1 MGGVNFQKTD
11 DAVERGADV
20 VAHAGEEVGFGGVG
34 PVGLLH
40 GGAKLAVFLLKL
52 PGVLLLGGQLLF
64 PVALDGPQAET
75 VDGADSN
82 EVKHQ
87 SKNHGTGHIVKHI
100 VLRCKIVNIKIATR
114 AHEPEVPGGA
124 ILLYALQVGIR
135 LHGTPIT
142 GLLTEL
148 L

>member
-1 MGGVNFQKTD
+1 MGEDHLTALQIAHLQNIIDKGEQMVCGGAHFAAVGAYQRRIVRMGGVNFQKTD

-20 VAHAGEEVGFGGVG
+20 VAHAGEEAGFGGVG
-34 PVGLLH
+34 PVSLLH

-87 SKNHGTGHIVKHI
+87 SKIMA
-100 VLRCKIVNIKIATR
+100 R
-114 AHEPEVPGGA
+114 
-124 ILLYALQVGIR
+124 GI
-135 LHGTPIT
+135 
-142 GLLTEL
+142 
-148 L
+148 